1 MHATLQSSTTDTP
14 TSGPASALTPAPAP
28 KMPSAAAAGL
38 EEEDWGGGVGGTGI
52 SSPLS
57 RGWRMAFTP
66 PGSLAT
72 SSEQG
77 MAFGGYACL
86 VCTRAWVGGQEGG
99 DRAE

>member
-1 MHATLQSSTTDTP
+1 MHAILQSSTTDTP
-14 TSGPASALTPAPAP
+14 TSGPASALAPKTPAA
-28 KMPSAAAAGL
+28 AAAAGL
-38 EEEDWGGGVGGTGI
+38 EEEDGGGGGGSTGI

-77 MAFGGYACL
+77 MVFGGYACL
-86 VCTRAWVGGQEGG
+86 VCTRAWLGGQEGG
-99 DRAE
+99 EG